1 MTFERYPFFIPP
13 DEGLTLKKPQ
23 LYKLFTLADLN
34 YQSSWWNQIIFP
46 HQRSTT
52 VFFETYSF
60 YVLNEVRY

>member
-34 YQSSWWNQIIFP
+34 YQSSW
-46 HQRSTT
+46 
-52 VFFETYSF
+52 
-60 YVLNEVRY
+60 